1 LKKVEQELKYEK
13 TEVSAKALASGQV
26 FRKDYI
32 IRKLLGIILWQKT
45 LKEQKIN
52 SAQILKDI
60 ALILDTSEEEV
71 LKKTDTAKEDLI
83 YEAEVFYGADGNLEK
98 DVQEMLDNLREEYLK
113 EALGCKMKE
122 LYTAEEKKEFN
133 KSPQILKEI
142 KEINDLIQNIKNSR
156 LK

>member
-1 LKKVEQELKYEK
+1 M
-13 TEVSAKALASGQV
+13 
-26 FRKDYI
+26 
-32 IRKLLGIILWQKT
+32 
-45 LKEQKIN
+45 
-52 SAQILKDI
+52 
-60 ALILDTSEEEV
+60 